1 LSHSQ
6 LRRSRGARA
15 LLREHL
21 DRPGEPLALGHLVPG
36 VGDLD
41 LPTRADVVDPAVGG
55 GQRDAGVDRILGGL
69 REAEHQHHRA
79 CQEHKASDR
88 GTGYDEASNGGLHIL
103 TC

>member
-1 LSHSQ
+1 MSHSRQ

-21 DRPGEPLALGHLVPG
+21 DRLGEPLALGHLVPG
-36 VGDLD
+36 VGDL
-41 LPTRADVVDPAVGG
+41 
-55 GQRDAGVDRILGGL
+55 
-69 REAEHQHHRA
+69 QHHRA